1 MAGGNE
7 HRTFR
12 DRKRPAW
19 LGLEPA
25 EACNETRVL
34 GEADLS
40 KHRTLPS
47 GMPSD
52 QSI

>member
-25 EACNETRVL
+25 EACSEIRAS
-34 GEADLS
+34 GEVDLS
-40 KHRTLPS
+40 KHRTPPL